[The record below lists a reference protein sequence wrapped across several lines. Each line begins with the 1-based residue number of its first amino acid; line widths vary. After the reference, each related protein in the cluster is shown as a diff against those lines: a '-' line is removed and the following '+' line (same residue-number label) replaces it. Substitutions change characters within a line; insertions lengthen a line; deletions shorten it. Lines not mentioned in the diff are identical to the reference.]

1 MTEHGEPD
9 LIPAAELQD
18 AAAVFGMLAA
28 TARLQILWLLSQGD
42 RDVGTLATEIGQ
54 TVPAVSQHLAKL
66 RLAGLV
72 NMRKAGRRNVYSIA
86 DSGIAD
92 IVRLAFRHHRLRGG
106 TLPGSATQG

>member
-9 LIPAAELQD
+9 LIPAAELHD

-28 TARLQILWLLSQGD
+28 TARLQILWLLSRGE
-42 RDVGTLATEIGQ
+42 RDVGTLAAEIGQ
-54 TVPAVSQHLAKL
+54 SVPAVSQHLAKL

-92 IVRLAFRHHRLRGG
+92 IVRLAFRHHRRRGG
-106 TLPGSATQG
+106 SMPGASPQG